1 MSIFTKKMLIMVS
14 TLSLTTGVFAS
25 DLTSDQRLARDIYK
39 EAVETATSSEQAGST
54 IALANKFKVRLKA
67 AGFIDEDIT
76 ILEMGA
82 FGGLIVRYR
91 GSDIT
96 SKGIGFLGHM
106 DVVTAYK
113 KDWVLDPFTLTEKD
127 GYFMGRGTADNKAG
141 VVGILSTFIKLK
153 KEGYVPNRDL
163 YIVFTGDEET
173 GMTTTMALAKM
184 AAEAKVYGDLLNIEF
199 AFNGDV
205 GGGMITTDDKPIQYR
220 IQAAEKTYH
229 TLNLTVKNPGG
240 HSSRPRKDNAI
251 YQLMDALKKIQTYE
265 FPVIVNEVTS
275 GFLMA
280 MADKETP
287 ENAQALRTIV
297 KHPLDKAAT
306 AQLSKSV
313 LFNATLRTT
322 CVATMLDAGHAEN
335 ALPQSATATVNCR
348 IMPATTP
355 QAVEQKLAEVIGDKD
370 VLITALA
377 ESTNANAS
385 PLTPVVM
392 DAVKY
397 AVSAH
402 YGDVSIVPSMSTGG
416 TDGKE
421 FRALGIPVYG
431 VSGMFSVTGESN
443 AHGLNEKV
451 QVKSFYRSLDHWERL
466 IKHATGGVK

>member
-1 MSIFTKKMLIMVS
+1 M
-14 TLSLTTGVFAS
+14 
-25 DLTSDQRLARDIYK
+25 
-39 EAVETATSSEQAGST
+39 
-54 IALANKFKVRLKA
+54 
-67 AGFIDEDIT
+67 
-76 ILEMGA
+76 
-82 FGGLIVRYR
+82 
-91 GSDIT
+91 
-96 SKGIGFLGHM
+96 
-106 DVVTAYK
+106 
-113 KDWVLDPFTLTEKD
+113 
-127 GYFMGRGTADNKAG
+127 
-141 VVGILSTFIKLK
+141 
-153 KEGYVPNRDL
+153 
-163 YIVFTGDEET
+163 
-173 GMTTTMALAKM
+173 
-184 AAEAKVYGDLLNIEF
+184 
-199 AFNGDV
+199 
-205 GGGMITTDDKPIQYR
+205 
-220 IQAAEKTYH
+220 
-229 TLNLTVKNPGG
+229 KNSGG

-297 KHPLDKAAT
+297 KDPLDKAAT

-355 QAVEQKLAEVIGDKD
+355 QAVEKKLAEVIGDKD

-377 ESTNANAS
+377 ESTNADAS
-385 PLTPVVM
+385 PLTPNVM